1 MKIKS
6 WLKYLIYIVLIGV
19 VIYLKG
25 FLEIIYQKKMKETF
39 NLEVY
44 VYMFVIMALT
54 TVAVGVVLGLEY
66 FLAQVKTSGKW
77 KVNVPKIVLLG
88 IPSLY
93 ISSFYILAFSV
104 GEKASSFLVTPIF
117 RLFRNTTSFIPIFQ
131 IVFGYVLITSFYKV
145 GLQLNSK
152 NSGDSDDEE
161 IDETEE
167 TEEYDILEH
176 EMDQDSVAEC
186 YCK

>member
-6 WLKYLIYIVLIGV
+6 WLKYLIYIVLIGLFV
-19 VIYLKG
+19 YFNCFMEVA
-25 FLEIIYQKKMKETF
+25 FRKKMSETF
-39 NLEVY
+39 KVEAY
-44 VYMFVIMALT
+44 IFVIMALT
-54 TVAVGVVLGLEY
+54 TVAVGVVLGSEY
-66 FLAQVKTSGKW
+66 FLTQMKESGKW
-77 KVNVPKIVLLG
+77 KVNIPKLVVLG

-93 ISSFYILAFSV
+93 LSAFYIIALSENA
-104 GEKASSFLVTPIF
+104 APILVTPIF
-117 RLFRNTTSFIPIFQ
+117 RLFHLTTSFIPLFQ

-145 GLQLNSK
+145 GEQLNSK
-152 NSGDSDDEE
+152 NFEDSDEEE

-176 EMDQDSVAEC
+176 ELDQDSVAEC